1 MKIGELR
8 HQVKLQNVA
17 TAQNDYGEPVAGYG
31 TYATVWAAV
40 EPLQGRELEIARQI
54 STEITHKVTIRHRDD
69 VAQTDRIG
77 FGNRMFEII
86 SIINPQERDR
96 MLILT
101 CKEVV

>member
-8 HQVKLQNVA
+8 HQIKLQNVA
-17 TAQNDYGEPVAGYG
+17 ASQNAYGEPIAGYG

-40 EPLQGRELEIARQI
+40 EPLQGRELEIARAI
-54 STEITHKVTIRHRDD
+54 AAETTHKVTIRHRDD
-69 VAQTDRIG
+69 VAQTDRVG

-86 SIINPQERDR
+86 SIIDPQERNR
-96 MLILT
+96 MLILI